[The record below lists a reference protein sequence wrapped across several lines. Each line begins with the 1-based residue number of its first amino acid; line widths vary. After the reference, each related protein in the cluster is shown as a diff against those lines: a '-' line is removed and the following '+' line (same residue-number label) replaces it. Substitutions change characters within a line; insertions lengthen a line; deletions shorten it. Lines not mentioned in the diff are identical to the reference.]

1 MIGSIVSNYKI
12 TNHLGEGGMG
22 AVYKGVDLMLER
34 EVAIKA
40 LRPELLSRPDL
51 VERFRSEAVTLA
63 KLNHPNIATLYNFFR
78 QGDEF
83 FMVLEF
89 VPGETLEALV
99 KRQGTLS
106 SEFAASLMQQA
117 LAGIEHAHDAGII
130 HRDIKLAN
138 LMLAPNNVVK
148 VMDFGIARALGN
160 NRLTQAGR
168 MVGTIEYMSPEQ
180 IRGHEADTRSD
191 LYSLGIALYELV
203 TGRLPFHSDSDYELM
218 RAQIEDAP
226 PAPRNVA
233 AHVSPA
239 LEQIILRAL
248 AKDPNARF
256 QSAAEFCAALAE
268 IAPLAPAA
276 EFAAGRKTPVP
287 ATRFSGD
294 VAWTPQK
301 SKSFNLNWKHA
312 AGAAALVLAIVTSV
326 VVMTGEK
333 AQEPSQQINAAAL
346 ATPSPEPTATPLL
359 ITTPSATTSVIP
371 EPTPTAAVAIAT
383 ENITA
388 PTPVIAASTS
398 PSPAPKPTVAAK
410 AEKDKRPSNAAAQ
423 RAESIA
429 RQREIER
436 KRKLADSILNQ

>member
-1 MIGSIVSNYKI
+1 MIGTIVGNYKV
-12 TNHLGEGGMG
+12 TGKLGEGGMG
-22 AVYKGVDLMLER
+22 AVYKGIDLMLER

-40 LRPELLSRPDL
+40 LRPELLSNPDL

-63 KLNHPNIATLYNFFR
+63 KLNHPHIATLYSFFR

-89 VPGETLEALV
+89 VPGETLEAFV
-99 KRQGTLS
+99 KRHGTLS
-106 SEFAASLMQQA
+106 SEFAARLMQQA
-117 LAGIEHAHDAGII
+117 LTGLEHAHDAGII

-191 LYSLGIALYELV
+191 LYSLGVALYELV
-203 TGRLPFHSDSDYELM
+203 TGRLPFHSDSEYELM

-226 PAPRNVA
+226 PAPRTVA

-248 AKDPNARF
+248 AKEPKARF

-268 IAPLAPAA
+268 IAPIASAA
-276 EFAAGRKTPVP
+276 ELAASRKTPVP
-287 ATRFSGD
+287 ATRFSDD
-294 VAWTPQK
+294 VAWPEPK
-301 SKSFNLNWKHA
+301 SKSFKFNWKLA
-312 AGAAALVLAIVTSV
+312 ASAIMFILAMMRVVLLITSD
-326 VVMTGEK
+326 K
-333 AQEPSQQINAAAL
+333 PQEPAQQVNAVVI
-346 ATPSPEPTATPLL
+346 ATPSPEPTATPLP
-359 ITTPSATTSVIP
+359 IATPSATPIV
-371 EPTPTAAVAIAT
+371 VT
-383 ENITA
+383 ET
-388 PTPVIAASTS
+388 IAASAPTIISSAAPSPTPKPTS
-398 PSPAPKPTVAAK
+398 TVKPEKRPSPAAP
-410 AEKDKRPSNAAAQ
+410 Q
-423 RAESIA
+423 QAESAA